1 MSRKPCLFD
10 HVTLKDESQGII
22 KFIGS
27 LPGKEGTFYG
37 IDLTYEGKD
46 SFNNMNGR
54 YKKFKLF
61 DTTQPKKGRLC
72 KFQTISYYKL
82 TAESVKIT
90 VGDSLYVD
98 EAYCDGKIKYV
109 GCPSDSS
116 SQIYVGVLL
125 EEDNGDTDGTFA
137 ATQAQYFQ
145 CKQDYGLYMA
155 LPSQYASADTPTA
168 STKKKTTE
176 KEQKSNDVV
185 KTTVMP
191 VNSGIESSSVARPDK
206 DRKYNLQKKAQ
217 SEDKNKKKPTT
228 PRSFKIVSKKDEQE
242 QKAKS
247 DRIKKEREEREK
259 SVKKVK
265 TQNDTQQRATTQKA
279 QKEKA
284 AEKERQ
290 QKAEQE
296 RLKKEKAEK
305 AQKARQ
311 ERIAQQ
317 KKEAEAAA
325 QKAEL
330 ERKADEERKA
340 AKADEER
347 NAAKAARTE
356 QERLKKEKAEK
367 AQKARQERIAQQKKE
382 AEAAAQKAELERK
395 AEEERKAAKADEER
409 NAAKAREQAAEQE
422 RARNQKA
429 EQDAAAAERMRKQRA
444 DFEQKE
450 KDRIER
456 EEREQQQKAD
466 KARRLEESRQRAEK
480 IRAEKQEKARLEKEE
495 KERLRKQKKQASNSP
510 MVKATTPSA
519 SPKPSP
525 KPSPKQSSSAVDSQS
540 IYNNDDDDD
549 DDVKAA
555 EMVRKQQQ
563 QNEEEELRQAML
575 ARKKAA
581 ELEKKQKAAQV
592 NKSPSKSPSFGM
604 KSSASAEKNDL
615 SDIMG
620 AMNAWKKTTQQPTT
634 QATSNAFKRG
644 HKKKN
649 TGLNGRTGR
658 KFSNASKPK
667 KNYSSKDLEIEMK
680 QAVGKN
686 IQNVSM
692 VKLDDYEGDVPMV
705 LYLCGHTLYTADKF
719 GTYRL
724 FEPEETKKNA
734 ASNTVYNAAW
744 SIYHFLA
751 SMPTPLLDPVPHD
764 VLDKALSKDVMHEV
778 IQAMDEPFASTLC
791 YLWDLLARVA
801 MNSSQSKMNQN
812 QLGKVFGPMVTMVT
826 KEDVKGNRVSMNV
839 LAASRMM
846 AMFRRGIEWRMQIQ
860 GFKFEDSDD
869 DDDSD

>member
-109 GCPSDSS
+109 GCPSDTS

-217 SEDKNKKKPTT
+217 SEDKNKKKPSSSSKSNTKSAAT
-228 PRSFKIVSKKDEQE
+228 DSPKPRSFKIVSKKDEQE

-265 TQNDTQQRATTQKA
+265 TQKDTQQRATTQKA

-330 ERKADEERKA
+330 ERKAD
-340 AKADEER
+340 
-347 NAAKAARTE
+347 
-356 QERLKKEKAEK
+356 
-367 AQKARQERIAQQKKE
+367 
-382 AEAAAQKAELERK
+382 
-395 AEEERKAAKADEER
+395 EERKAAKADEER